1 MGKGTA
7 ALLALTALL
16 AGCERRAQYLRDRES
31 VDAQVVALC
40 VRTDPP
46 GAAVRVDRL
55 ERVWT
60 TPCDIADYSIQ
71 RGKHEVHVS
80 LEGYE
85 PVHTRVTY
93 DGHDPA
99 WLQLKLVS
107 KARTPEWMAPTKPP
121 PPAEPAKVATPVV
134 AVPEPPKPPPVK
146 VESLPGGLR
155 LKVVNN
161 AAKLRIQAK
170 TVVTDPDKPG
180 EFFLPDV
187 PPEKVLVEFLDPKTD
202 MVLQSVEITHT
213 GVPAPVGKPPVPP
226 PPVVKDPVVP
236 NDGDRVG
243 EVRLVSKTYGVF
255 VKLEPGLSLQPG
267 EEILIFRD
275 GKEVARTKILKITK
289 ADDNYPDGAAQV
301 QKDESIKKGDEV
313 RRPK

>member
-7 ALLALTALL
+7 AILALTALL
-16 AGCERRAQYLRDRES
+16 AGCERRAQYLRERDT
-31 VDAQVVALC
+31 VDAQVVAIC

-46 GAAVRVDRL
+46 GAAVKVDRL

-71 RGKHEVHVS
+71 RGKHEITVS

-85 PVHTRVTY
+85 PIHTRVSY

-107 KARTPEWMAPTKPP
+107 KARMPAWMQPKAS
-121 PPAEPAKVATPVV
+121 PPAEPAAPAKPAPPVV
-134 AVPEPPKPPPVK
+134 AAPEPSKPLPAK
-146 VESLPGGLR
+146 IEALPGGLR
-155 LKVVNN
+155 IKVVNN
-161 AAKLRIQAK
+161 GTKLRIQAK

-180 EFFLPDV
+180 EYFLPDV

-202 MVLQSVEITHT
+202 LVVQSVEIAHT
-213 GVPAPVGKPPVPP
+213 GGPAPVAKPP
-226 PPVVKDPVVP
+226 PPVVRDPVVP
-236 NDGDRVG
+236 SDGDRVG
-243 EVRLVSKTYGVF
+243 EVKLVSKTYGVF
-255 VKLEPGLSLQPG
+255 VKLEPGLSIQPG
-267 EEILIFRD
+267 EEILIYRD
-275 GKEVARTKILKITK
+275 GREVARTKILKITK